1 MVLSKYPFAAFIS
14 TTENDMAE
22 NPSNNSHQTVLY
34 TDLTPSAFRERLA
47 AAPIAYLPLGTLEWH
62 GEHLPLGS
70 DGLQSQGFF
79 IALARQVGGIVL
91 PMLFLAPDLHEIVNG
106 TPYYGM
112 DLVGFPQGEPQ
123 QLEGSAYWVDE
134 ALFRLMLEAILA
146 RLARTGFKIVV
157 AHGHGPSTKF
167 FAQHS
172 REWSAKFGLELLIC
186 WDEANGDAQTG
197 LMTDHAAANETSL
210 MMALHPEM
218 VRLDLLP
225 ADPDVWPTAIMG
237 PDPRVHA
244 SAEAGQEIIRKNQAW
259 LEGMLRKLLLEKKA

>member
-1 MVLSKYPFAAFIS
+1 MPD
-14 TTENDMAE
+14 E
-22 NPSNNSHQTVLY
+22 TVLY
-34 TDLTPSAFRERLA
+34 TDLTPAEFRARLA

-79 IALARQVGGIVL
+79 VELARRAGGIVL
-91 PMLFLAPDLHEIVNG
+91 PMLFLGPDLHKDVNG
-106 TPYYGM
+106 VAYYGM
-112 DLVGFPQGEPQ
+112 DTFGFPEGAQE

-146 RLARTGFKIVV
+146 RLARAGFKIVV

-172 REWSAKFGLELLIC
+172 RVWSKKFGLKLLIC
-186 WDEANGDAQTG
+186 WDEVNGDAQTG

-210 MMALHPEM
+210 MLALHPDLVKM
-218 VRLDLLP
+218 GLLP
-225 ADPDVWPTAIMG
+225 GDPAIWPRAIMG

-244 SAEAGQEIIRKNQAW
+244 SAEAGREIIRKNLAW
-259 LEGMLRKLLLEKKA
+259 LEGLLRQLLREIKV